1 MNLHQL
7 RIFRAV
13 ARHGS
18 FSAAARELFL
28 TQPAVSL
35 QVRSLE
41 QGLGVK
47 LFDRSSRS
55 PALTEAGQL
64 VLRGASTL
72 LETEDELRRGL
83 DELRGA
89 SRGKIL
95 LGTNT
100 TGGMYVLPAAL
111 RAFRQAYPDVELI
124 LDVDEADHICER
136 VNQRML
142 DFGFVGG
149 PVEDRRLVVEPLV
162 SDQVILIASP
172 DHPLSQSRL
181 VALSALVQH
190 RFIVPSPKAK
200 TRLLVERRLH
210 ALNII
215 IRPAMQLSG
224 ADAIKKAVSANLG
237 IAFVSAR
244 TVELE
249 LDRGDLCRI
258 EVPGM
263 HIERQL
269 ELVYREAKYF
279 TPVARRFHQ
288 FLRESAMGTSL
299 GVPLQSARAPTRV
312 ATRDGVD
319 PREAFNQPVS
329 RESGGGALT

>member
-28 TQPAVSL
+28 TQPAISL

-41 QGLGVK
+41 ASLGVK

-55 PALTEAGQL
+55 PSLTEAGQL

-100 TGGMYVLPAAL
+100 TGGMYVLPPVL
-111 RAFRQAYPDVELI
+111 RAFRATYPDVELI

-149 PVEDRRLVVEPLV
+149 PVEDRRLVVEPLL
-162 SDQVILIASP
+162 SDEVILIASP
-172 DHPLSQSRL
+172 DHPLSKTRT
-181 VALSALVQH
+181 VALTALTQH

-200 TRLLVERRLH
+200 TRLLAERRLH
-210 ALNII
+210 ALNIV

-224 ADAIKKAVSANLG
+224 ADPIKQAVSANLG

-244 TVELE
+244 TVEHE
-249 LDRGDLCRI
+249 LARGDLCRI
-258 EVPGM
+258 AVAGLR
-263 HIERQL
+263 IERQL

-279 TPVARRFHQ
+279 TPVARRFHH
-288 FLRESAMGTSL
+288 FLRAATMGSSSE
-299 GVPLQSARAPTRV
+299 GPVWVPAAVV
-312 ATRDGVD
+312 AER
-319 PREAFNQPVS
+319 
-329 RESGGGALT
+329 